1 MKMLGMKLRTGKIL
15 KPNQP
20 GTKKWVEKYGENLVC
35 VRYKYDEANNRKVK
49 TVELLVEE
57 KAWEKKTGIIPQNKL
72 MGIRIDYEEMQLRK
86 IVKAAGGRWDKNERI
101 WKLAY
106 NQVIALGLE
115 GRIDK
120 REKGK

>member
-1 MKMLGMKLRTGKIL
+1 MKLRTGKIL

>member
-1 MKMLGMKLRTGKIL
+1 MKTDGKKLRTGKIL

-20 GTKKWVEKYGENLVC
+20 GTKKWVEKYGGNLIC
-35 VRYKYDEANNRKVK
+35 VRYKYDDANNRKVK

-57 KAWEKKTGIIPQNKL
+57 KEWEKKSGIIPQNKL
-72 MGIRIDYEEMQLRK
+72 IRIRIDYEEIQLRK

-106 NQVIALGLE
+106 GQVIALGLE
-115 GRIDK
+115 GRISND
-120 REKGK
+120 EKGK